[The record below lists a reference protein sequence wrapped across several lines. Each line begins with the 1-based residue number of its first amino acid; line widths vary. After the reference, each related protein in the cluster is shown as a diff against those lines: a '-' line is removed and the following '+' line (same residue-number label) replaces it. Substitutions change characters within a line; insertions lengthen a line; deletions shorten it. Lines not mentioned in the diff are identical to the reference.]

1 MQASTQNPSE
11 SHAAVSA
18 DLLRGAF
25 RELHGSR
32 LHGFALLL
40 TLGDQSVA
48 ARLAADAL
56 AAGTA
61 RVTELSHPERAAA
74 WLRQRVVREA
84 GRTRRTATARSDRRR
99 AALEELGVDD
109 VAYAGLSALGL
120 RERAALVA
128 TAVERLDRRDVAT
141 IIGLDGTRLE
151 RLVRRAR
158 RRATSAGSSVLGE
171 GSDTD
176 GPLVSRIRAI
186 AMRTLS

>member
-11 SHAAVSA
+11 SHATVPAELQRA
-18 DLLRGAF
+18 AF
-25 RELHGSR
+25 RELHGPR

-40 TLGDQSVA
+40 TLGDQPGA

-56 AAGTA
+56 AAGSA
-61 RVTELSHPERAAA
+61 RTSELSHPERAAA

-84 GRTRRTATARSDRRR
+84 GRRRSEMTRPDRRR

-109 VAYAGLSALGL
+109 AAFAGLRALNL

-128 TAVERLDRRDVAT
+128 TTVERLDRRDVAT

-151 RLVRRAR
+151 RHIRRAS
-158 RRATSAGSSVLGE
+158 RRAMRAGAAVHGERPVSV
-171 GSDTD
+171 
-176 GPLVSRIRAI
+176 GPLVTRIRDI
-186 AMRTLS
+186 ARRALT

>member
-1 MQASTQNPSE
+1 MQASAHNPSE
-11 SHAAVSA
+11 SPAAVSA
-18 DLLRGAF
+18 DLLRAAF
-25 RELHGSR
+25 RELHGPR

-40 TLGDQSVA
+40 TLGDQSAA

-61 RVTELSHPERAAA
+61 RMTELSHPERAAA

-84 GRTRRTATARSDRRR
+84 GHLRRAQIARPDRRR

-109 VAYAGLSALGL
+109 AAFAGLNALDL

-158 RRATSAGSSVLGE
+158 RRATSAGSSVHGE
-171 GSDTD
+171 HPAGE
-176 GPLVSRIRAI
+176 GPLVTRIRAI
-186 AMRTLS
+186 ARRTLS